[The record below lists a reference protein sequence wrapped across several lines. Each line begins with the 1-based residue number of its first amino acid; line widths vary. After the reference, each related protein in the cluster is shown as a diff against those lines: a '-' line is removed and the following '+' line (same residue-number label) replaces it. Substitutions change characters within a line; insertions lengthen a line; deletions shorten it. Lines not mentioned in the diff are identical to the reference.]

1 MDLHGSSSERQTM
14 HDARGCEVEP
24 QGQISCISLPDD
36 SNLSRDDRWRYMSRS
51 VPVPPVRSAAQC
63 CVQGEGATC
72 QSACSCRPPVAST
85 TSDAPNQR

>member
-1 MDLHGSSSERQTM
+1 MSGDLSGMDLHGSSSDRQSM

-51 VPVPPVRSAAQC
+51 VPVPPVRSAALC
-63 CVQGEGATC
+63 RVQGRGDEGATC
-72 QSACSCRPPVAST
+72 QSACSCRH
-85 TSDAPNQR
+85 NL

>member
-1 MDLHGSSSERQTM
+1 MDLHGGSSERQSM

-51 VPVPPVRSAAQC
+51 V
-63 CVQGEGATC
+63 
-72 QSACSCRPPVAST
+72 SACSASAIC
-85 TSDAPNQR
+85 SAVPCAWERR